1 MRIFHWLVAISAI
14 AVVAAGCR
22 TPEQPAAPEADVPM
36 PVGTLREVMHG
47 IIEYNAFK
55 IFDAVAV
62 TVTAEGITEKE
73 PRTEEEWDEVLHAAL
88 ALAEAPNLLVNVG
101 RDGRTI
107 AFPQDMDTSASEGE
121 LTPNQIQARIDEKK
135 ELWLKYLNELQ
146 SVGRETM
153 DIVNK
158 KNVSGLFEIGEK
170 IDRVCE
176 TCHMEFWYPEAPP
189 QP

>member
-22 TPEQPAAPEADVPM
+22 TPEQAAAPEADVPI

-88 ALAEAPNLLVNVG
+88 GLAEAPNLLVNVG
-101 RDGRTI
+101 HDGRTI
-107 AFPQDMDTSASEGE
+107 AFPQDMDTSAGEGE

-135 ELWLKYLNELQ
+135 ELWLKYLNQLQ